1 MKFSE
6 KWKRAF
12 ESRDRNALD
21 DMIDDEFLYVR
32 HQSGDSI
39 AKEKMVNIWSSE
51 GPRPER
57 RDYRIVYEN
66 DDIVVSHQFMDFP
79 SGDKESVLVVMLLR
93 DGKLVR
99 METGATPMPP

>member
-12 ESRDRNALD
+12 EFRDRKALD
-21 DMIDDEFLYVR
+21 DMIDDDFLYVR
-32 HQSGDSI
+32 HQSGDTI

-79 SGDKESVLVVMLLR
+79 SGDKEAVLIVMLLR

-99 METGATPMPP
+99 METGATPMPS

>member
-12 ESRDRNALD
+12 ESRDRKALD
-21 DMIDDEFLYVR
+21 DMIDDDFLYVR
-32 HQSGDSI
+32 HQSGDTI

-79 SGDKESVLVVMLLR
+79 SGD
-93 DGKLVR
+93 
-99 METGATPMPP
+99 